1 MSILRI
7 YVAKL
12 RWCRHFPQSKFAIL
26 YLPLRTAHFAAG
38 PIVDFA
44 TAKMDQNK
52 TSRFCKNGQKWTK
65 TRPADSLDIHQYLA
79 NLYLPWPT
87 AHFYPLDIHQYL
99 ANLYLPWPTAHFH
112 FLKNISNLQL
122 PWPTIDLSPRST
134 VKPKLKAS
142 LYSTG
147 KARKPPV
154 QTRQTMN
161 ACSCSS
167 FERYCL
173 SKSTY
178 KRDSFTIITPSNAAI
193 NAAKCS

>member
-1 MSILRI
+1 MSILRT

-87 AHFYPLDIHQYL
+87 AYFYSLDIHQYL
-99 ANLYLPWPTAHFH
+99 ANLYLPWPPAHFYSLDMGKRENPRCKPGKQWMRVH
-112 FLKNISNLQL
+112 FHLLNAITSVNL
-122 PWPTIDLSPRST
+122 P
-134 VKPKLKAS
+134 
-142 LYSTG
+142 
-147 KARKPPV
+147 
-154 QTRQTMN
+154 
-161 ACSCSS
+161 
-167 FERYCL
+167 
-173 SKSTY
+173 
-178 KRDSFTIITPSNAAI
+178 I
-193 NAAKCS
+193 NALLLT